1 MVATRGQRS
10 KQTAQEEEGTR
21 QTLFKVSWRPNASF
35 AFFLYF
41 IL

>member
-10 KQTAQEEEGTR
+10 KQTAQEEEGTS